1 MPPSAKSREEK
12 GMEFKLL
19 TIWMMI
25 IWALGVMANS
35 APIALIS
42 AAIGV
47 CAAFRSVERVDTLC

>member
-1 MPPSAKSREEK
+1 
-12 GMEFKLL
+12 MEFKLL

-42 AAIGV
+42 ATIGV
-47 CAAFRSVERVDTLC
+47 FAAFRSVERVDTLCQI